1 MSDLPSQN
9 NAETTVKNKLA
20 TTTVRA
26 GINTDLHHGAVVAPI
41 HLSSTYSL
49 KGFNEKRQ
57 FDYSRTGNPTR
68 STFAQA
74 IADLEQGS
82 VGIATSTGMA
92 AVNLLC
98 QLLTTED
105 RVLIPHDCYGGSYR
119 LFTHLAKRGLFKVS
133 VVDQNDQQALQQAL
147 SLKPKLVLIETPSN
161 PLLRIVDIEKIAKL
175 SHEVGAVVAVDN
187 TFLSPALQQPL
198 LLGADIVFHSTTKYI
213 NGHSDVVGGVLVA
226 KDKALGEELAW
237 WANCIGITG
246 SAFDSYLALRGL
258 KTLVVRMKQ
267 HENNAA
273 QVAKFLQNH
282 PAIEQVYFPG
292 LSDHPNHDIAAR
304 QQQGFGAM
312 LSFEVKG
319 GVEAVKR
326 LFAHLNLFTLAQSL
340 GGVESLISHPSTMT
354 HAGMEIEAQLE
365 AGITQSLVRISVGI
379 EDIEDIL
386 NDLDTGL
393 RASQQGSNNET
404 GEKEKVAQ
412 ASPVNLEINAQ
423 DATKRV
429 NQELSGKTD
438 SNSASKASSQNL
450 TPAFNGFW

>member
-1 MSDLPSQN
+1 MSDLNSQN